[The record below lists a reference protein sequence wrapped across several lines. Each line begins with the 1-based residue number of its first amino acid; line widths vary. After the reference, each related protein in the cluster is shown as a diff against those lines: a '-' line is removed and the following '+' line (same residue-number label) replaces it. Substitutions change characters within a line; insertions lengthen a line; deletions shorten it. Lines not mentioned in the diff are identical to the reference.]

1 MLMALLS
8 KRIVTGIIPREETT
22 FQRSAINIEPEEPE
36 EEAPEH
42 EPKSWTL

>member
-8 KRIVTGIIPREETT
+8 KRTVTGIIPREELL
-22 FQRSAINIEPEEPE
+22 FRGQAINIEPEEPE

-42 EPKSWTL
+42 ELKSWTL